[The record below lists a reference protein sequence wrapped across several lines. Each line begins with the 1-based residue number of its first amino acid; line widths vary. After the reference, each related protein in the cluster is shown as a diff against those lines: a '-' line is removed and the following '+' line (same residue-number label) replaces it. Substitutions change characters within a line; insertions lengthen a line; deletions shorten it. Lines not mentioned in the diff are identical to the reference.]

1 MHRRAKARREKRQRL
16 LGMGKPVTFV
26 SDALIAELQRQYLLG
41 LWREYRKS
49 GLPLW
54 RLAAE
59 IGMTRPAL
67 TNFLRRKSRGNLAT
81 FWRTLFL
88 IEGPEKI
95 ITIASE
101 GRKIELRLAVT
112 KGNDRYL

>member
-1 MHRRAKARREKRQRL
+1 
-16 LGMGKPVTFV
+16 MGKPVTFV

-88 IEGPEKI
+88 NAGPEKI
-95 ITIASE
+95 ITAGSE
-101 GRKIELRLAVT
+101 GCKIAPSRAIPQ
-112 KGNDRYL
+112 GNDRYL